1 METGSFLDNININ
14 LKDILSQDNVMNTLK
29 IVLIAVGGLLLLRL
43 LLFFINKVVKKGFSA
58 QSVMLVRKGIFYTG
72 IFIIIMFVLNQFGVK
87 LATLLGAAGIIG
99 IAVGFASQ
107 TSVSNIISGFFL
119 IGEKTFQ
126 VGDVIQVDTTTGVIL
141 SVDLLS
147 VKIRTFD
154 NLYVRIPNEVLIKSQ
169 MTNITRFPIRRL
181 NLNLSVAYK
190 DNLTLVKDVLLD
202 IAVHNPYCLDNPEP
216 IFLIKEFG
224 GSGIDI
230 LFGVWFEK
238 SDMLNLKNSIMMEIK
253 DRFEREDIE
262 IPFPHVSVYTGSKTG
277 ALPVRIEGMGT
288 EEKND

>member
-1 METGSFLDNININ
+1 METDSFLNNLNIN
-14 LKDILSQDNVMNTLK
+14 LKEILTQDNVMSTLK

-43 LLFFINKVVKKGFSA
+43 IIFFINKVVKKGFSA

-72 IFIIIMFVLNQFGVK
+72 IFFIIIFVLNQFGVK
-87 LATLLGAAGIIG
+87 LTTLLGAAGIIG

-126 VGDVIQVDTTTGVIL
+126 VGDIIQVDTTTGVIL

-154 NLYVRIPNEVLIKSQ
+154 NLYIRIPNESLIKTQ

-181 NLNLSVAYK
+181 NLNISVAYK
-190 DNLTLVKDVLLD
+190 DDLALVKDVLLD
-202 IAVHNPYCLDNPEP
+202 IAATNPFCLDNPEP
-216 IFLIKEFG
+216 LFFIKEFAS
-224 GSGIDI
+224 SGIDI

-238 SDMLNLKNSIMMEIK
+238 SEMLKLKNSIMMEIK
-253 DRFEREDIE
+253 DRFEQENIE
-262 IPFPHVSVYTGSKTG
+262 IPFPHVSVYAGSKTG
-277 ALPVRIEGMGT
+277 SFPVEYKDRVM
-288 EEKND
+288 EKKDA